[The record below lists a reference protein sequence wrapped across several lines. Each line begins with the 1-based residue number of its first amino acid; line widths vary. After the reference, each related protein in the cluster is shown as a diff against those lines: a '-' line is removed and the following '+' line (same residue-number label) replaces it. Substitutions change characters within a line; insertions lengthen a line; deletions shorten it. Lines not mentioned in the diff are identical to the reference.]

1 MSYAPTEQLDRL
13 LSSNPSASSAEA
25 KVLLTRLTAE
35 VTRRAQQGA
44 ATSVDFLGSASEVV
58 GKIRGAANASLR
70 MSCLWE
76 CGLFFQLCGH
86 YEKALRTARQ
96 LESVAEKC
104 GDKVWIRRSCLLFGF
119 VEGDVGDVGGA
130 ILHYEKALVLA
141 REESPLAHAASLINL
156 GASLN
161 YCCLHR
167 EAIPC
172 LQAAYELIRA
182 EPSIPRAFLGTA
194 SGNLAQC
201 FLFLEDFRRGLDVI
215 RLAIAEAIEPSD
227 GRTALSRT
235 TSEWTFVQLAL
246 EMGQLDEARAHAAE
260 CRRYGKWGDNPRGLL
275 LADICQGLCE
285 VFGGDIKKGLKILES
300 THARSTN
307 CNQREDTLRALVRAH
322 AEVGHDAQA
331 MDYLRA
337 LHSELKER
345 GERGMLALLSQHGS
359 QSSHPS
365 LIGAGPDLRP
375 LEMREAKLRARIAER
390 EAAASQLE
398 MLERFAVT
406 ADLKEEA
413 SGEHGY
419 RVGKLSSLLAEDMGL
434 NESACN
440 ALEIAARLHDIGKV
454 GVPDRILATS
464 EKLKEAERDLMSAH
478 AVIGAELLAK
488 SPLPQLRLAEE
499 IARCHHEWWD
509 GTGYPAKLKGKR
521 IPLHARIVAVA
532 DVFDALTHGRPYAAA
547 WKVERALEEIKSRRG
562 TQFDPDIADRFV
574 ELIPVIASKHPD
586 LDEYLGKA
594 GRNSPFAQ
602 ARQRIRAMLSEGNKA
617 VRESPDAAEALQ

>member
-1 MSYAPTEQLDRL
+1 VAYAPTEQLDRL

-25 KVLLTRLTAE
+25 KVLLTRLVAE

-58 GKIRGAANASLR
+58 GKIRGTANASLR
-70 MSCLWE
+70 MTCLWE
-76 CGLFFQLCGH
+76 CGLFFQTCGH
-86 YEKALRTARQ
+86 YDQALCMARH
-96 LESVAEKC
+96 LEDVAAKSR
-104 GDKVWIRRSCLLFGF
+104 DKTWIRKSCILFGI
-119 VEGDVGDVGGA
+119 VEGEMGDVGGA

-141 REESPLAHAASLINL
+141 QKESPTAQVVSLINL
-156 GASLN
+156 GATLN
-161 YCCLHR
+161 YCSLHR

-172 LQAAYELIRA
+172 LQAAHELIRA
-182 EPSIPRAFLGTA
+182 EPSVPRALIGPTL
-194 SGNLAQC
+194 GNLAQC
-201 FLFLEDFRRGLDVI
+201 FLFLEDFRRGIDAI
-215 RLAIAEAIEPSD
+215 RLAIAESIEPSD
-227 GRTALSRT
+227 GRSAFGRATR
-235 TSEWTFVQLAL
+235 EWAFVQLSL
-246 EMGQLDEARAHAAE
+246 EMGQLDEARARAAE
-260 CRRYGKWGDNPRGLL
+260 CRKYGQWGDNPRGLF

-285 VFGGDIKKGLKILES
+285 VFGGDVEKGLQILES
-300 THARSTN
+300 TRAN
-307 CNQREDTLRALVRAH
+307 AADCIQREDALRALVRAH
-322 AEVGHDAQA
+322 AEVGHDSRA
-331 MDYLRA
+331 MDYLHA
-337 LHSELKER
+337 LHAELKER
-345 GERGMLALLSQHGS
+345 GERGMLALLCLHDSQV
-359 QSSHPS
+359 SHPS
-365 LIGAGPDLRP
+365 LVGAGPDLRP
-375 LEMREAKLRARIAER
+375 LQMREAKLRARIAER

-419 RVGKLSSLLAEDMGL
+419 RVGKLSSLLAEDLGL

-440 ALEIAARLHDIGKV
+440 AIEIAARLHDIGKV
-454 GVPDRILATS
+454 GIPDRILATS
-464 EKLKEAERDLMSAH
+464 AKLKEAERDLMSAH

-532 DVFDALTHGRPYAAA
+532 DVFDALTHGRPYAPA
-547 WKVERALEEIKSRRG
+547 WESEKALEEIKNRRG
-562 TQFDPDIADRFV
+562 TQFDPDIVDRFV
-574 ELIPVIASKHPD
+574 ELIPVLASMHPD
-586 LDEYLGKA
+586 LDGYLGKA

-617 VRESPDAAEALQ
+617 IRESPAAAEAIQ